1 MKLHSSLVLAIGNF
15 SSQSLTQLRRYP
27 GISIAVTR
35 QSGID
40 VMKRQ
45 VTRKQSTRYRCS
57 KTLSVS
63 LVTIAEAFSIRKS
76 RILGLQNIENI
87 ISQPII
93 PAIAPR
99 AYKRFIKILS
109 GGSGCLM
116 VQLNHPTAGGMFQGK
131 EG

>member
-57 KTLSVS
+57 KTLGVS
-63 LVTIAEAFSIRKS
+63 LVAIAEAVSIRKS

-87 ISQPII
+87 IRQPII
-93 PAIAPR
+93 PAIEPR
-99 AYKRFIKILS
+99 SYKEISKILS
-109 GGSGCLM
+109 GGWVCLK
-116 VQLNHPTAGGMFQGK
+116 VQMNHLTAGGMFQG
-131 EG
+131 